1 MSYDDLSRP
10 EGKHNEMIMNANAGE
25 SNPVSSFVKEA
36 VVIIPLRRR
45 FTVFKEEAGE
55 LEMCCFFPT
64 NTYMRVRRRNKQTN
78 E

>member
-45 FTVFKEEAGE
+45 FNCFQGGSRRAGNV
-55 LEMCCFFPT
+55 LFLS
-64 NTYMRVRRRNKQTN
+64 NKHIHAWPP
-78 E
+78 